1 MATFTVSKF
10 SDLFQII
17 IPFFSKYPLQGSKN
31 LDFMDFCKIVNLMQ
45 SKSHL
50 TIEGIEQIRQIKV
63 GMRARI

>member
-17 IPFFSKYPLQGSKN
+17 IPFFSKYPLQGSKT